1 MTWIWL
7 GLIGVLTLLELAAK
21 KLVTIWFVISSFISL
36 ILSFFIDSFFI
47 QFLVFIILG
56 FAFLVTTRDYLL
68 KLINDKK
75 QVKRGKSEK

>member
-1 MTWIWL
+1 MTLIWL
-7 GLIGVLTLLELAAK
+7 GLIIVLTLLEFTAK
-21 KLVTIWFVISSFISL
+21 KLVTFWFVTSAFVSL

-56 FAFLVTTRDYLL
+56 FVLLITTRDYLL

-75 QVKRGKSEK
+75 QIKRGKNEK